1 MVHEMD
7 IHILNTQK
15 SEALGLPQSLLCCLF
30 TSCLNDKM
38 PGKRA
43 KDAVSG
49 FAEPTTL

>member
-1 MVHEMD
+1 MVHDMD

-15 SEALGLPQSLLCCLF
+15 SEALGLPQSLLCSLF
-30 TSCLNDKM
+30 TSSLNDKM

-49 FAEPTTL
+49 CAEPTTL